1 MQHAAQ
7 QSQQHYPVF
16 IVGGGQ
22 AGLSISYYC
31 QQHNIDHL
39 VVEKNHLMHTW
50 KEKRWDSFTLVTPNW
65 QCLLPGHPYQGNDP
79 HGFMKRDEIIDY
91 LNAFAE
97 KVQAP
102 ALENTTVS
110 RIRHDGE
117 RFQIETCRQLDTQQI
132 HFSADQVVV
141 ASGSYQTPIIPR
153 YAERLPRHI
162 RQMHSEQYRNPAQ
175 LGDGAVL
182 VVGSGQSGAQIAE
195 DLHLAGKKVILA
207 VGDAPRCARFYRG
220 RDVVAWLTDMK
231 YYDMP
236 VHEHPLK
243 EGVRDNTNHYVT
255 GRDGGRDIDLRKFA
269 TEGME
274 LYGKLVDCDGSQL
287 RFATNLAAVL
297 DSADKTYN
305 GINERIDQFIAANG
319 IDAPPSSRYQPVW
332 QPAQE
337 RELLNLENS
346 NITDVI
352 WCIGFAP
359 DYHWLDVPVFNG
371 RGYPAHQRGVTT
383 FPGLYFIGLPWLYTW
398 GSGRFSG
405 IDQDAQYVV
414 SMIAEQLERAGTK
427 TPPPKVKMNPCIAAA
442 LAN

>member
-1 MQHAAQ
+1 MKHH
-7 QSQQHYPVF
+7 SVV

-31 QQHNIDHL
+31 QQHGIDHL
-39 VVEKNHLMHTW
+39 VLEKNRIMHAW
-50 KEKRWDSFTLVTPNW
+50 KDKRWDSFTLVTPNW

-79 HGFMKRDEIIDY
+79 DGFMKRDEIIAY
-91 LNAFAE
+91 LDAFAE
-97 KVQAP
+97 KVKAP
-102 ALENTTVS
+102 VLENTAVT

-117 RFQIETCRQLDTQQI
+117 RYQIDTTSGP
-132 HFSADQVVV
+132 FSADQVVV
-141 ASGSYQTPIIPR
+141 ASGSYQTPVIPR
-153 YAERLPRHI
+153 YAEKLPAHI
-162 RQMHSEQYRNPAQ
+162 QQLHSEQYKNPGQ
-175 LGDGAVL
+175 LGSGAVL

-195 DLHLAGKKVILA
+195 DLHLAGKQVMLA

-269 TEGME
+269 SEGMA
-274 LYGKLVDCDGSQL
+274 LYGKLENFDGE
-287 RFATNLAAVL
+287 RFHFTPNLACVL
-297 DSADKTYN
+297 DSADNTYN
-305 GINERIDQFIAANG
+305 SINERIDQFIAAKG
-319 IDAPPSSRYQPVW
+319 IDAPPPSRYEPVW
-332 QPAQE
+332 QPPQE
-337 RELLNLENS
+337 NATLALADA

-352 WCIGFAP
+352 WCIGFTP
-359 DYHWLDVPVFNG
+359 DYRWLDVPVFNG
-371 RGYPAHQRGVTT
+371 RGYPAHQRGVTP

-405 IDQDAQYVV
+405 IDVDARHVV
-414 SMIAEQLERAGTK
+414 EVIAGRLAQAK
-427 TPPPKVKMNPCIAAA
+427 AKCPPPKVKMNPCIAAA
-442 LAN
+442 LAD